1 MCVSRSAVS
10 GPTPRRMREAEALL
24 CGQAIDT
31 VQARLSEAGAL
42 AGRAADA
49 VSDLHGSA
57 EYKEYLVGVLLR
69 RAFADAYQ
77 QVMAG
82 EHHG

>member
-1 MCVSRSAVS
+1 LR
-10 GPTPRRMREAEALL
+10 
-24 CGQAIDT
+24 
-31 VQARLSEAGAL
+31 
-42 AGRAADA
+42 
-49 VSDLHGSA
+49 GSA

-82 EHHG
+82 EPH